1 MLDNITKKNIDDCRD
16 VLVGKVP
23 DPKSQI
29 EQITLA
35 LIYKF
40 MDDMDR
46 EAVEKFKGKA
56 KFFTGDF
63 EKLGWRKLFDPSLS
77 GKDMQELYSEALE
90 KLQTN
95 PNIPDFFR
103 NIFKNAFLP
112 YKDPATLKMFLKH
125 INEFEYSHSEKLGDA
140 FEYLLSV
147 MGSQGDAGQFRTPR
161 HIIDFI
167 AACLN
172 PQKNETVADPA
183 CGTAGFL
190 LSAYKH
196 ILKQNTDKRLG
207 DKLTPDQRKKLA
219 ENFVGYD
226 ISPDMVRLS
235 LVNMYLH
242 GFTTPKI
249 FEYDTLSSEDR
260 WEETFDVI
268 LANPPFMTPKGGI
281 RPHKKFGVQANKAE
295 VLFTDYIAEHL
306 NKNGR
311 AGIVVPNG
319 IVATTQT
326 AYKQLRKLL
335 VNDGLIAVVSLPAG
349 CFQPY
354 SGVKTS
360 VLMLDKG
367 LVKKSNYILF
377 IKIANDGFDLGA
389 QRREHDKNDLPLALE
404 AFNAYKE
411 CLSSGEAFDEEK
423 YSSICTLIEKEKVLS
438 NKDIV
443 LSGDRYIINAAIQNE
458 FEIVGINEVV
468 DFKRGTSITKK
479 DVTEGDIP
487 VIAGGQQPAYYH
499 NKINREAGAITI
511 SSSGAYAGF
520 VSYHNYPIFASDCF
534 TVASKNKELLND
546 KYLFHILKSKQL
558 AIYEMQEGGGQPH
571 IYPKNFENWEIP
583 LPPIEIQEQIVKEIE
598 GYQKIIDGAK
608 MVVDN
613 YKPTISINPAWEIL
627 ELGEVGKISMCKR
640 VFKEQTKDKGD
651 VPFYKIGTFGG
662 EPDAFISQELFNEF
676 QTKFSYPN
684 KGDILI
690 STSGTI
696 GKTVVFDGKPAYFQ
710 DSNIVWIAN
719 DETKIYNKFL
729 NIYYQIIK
737 WVPAE
742 GGTIARLYN
751 NLIQETKIPCPSLS
765 EQLEIVQ
772 RVEQEQQLISANKQ
786 LIAIFEQK
794 IKNKI
799 NDVWGVKY
807 GFKPAF
813 NGYSI
818 RGDNFILS
826 YANSIS
832 SPWLRGKYT
841 QILEIKDSQ
850 LIYYED
856 GQNERMI
863 NVKSIDWEKVLYI
876 IKQYK
881 LDEFQKPS
889 DFEDLVFPINIIDG
903 GSTETIEFE
912 FRMFDANFDIKVSPN
927 KAPEGLNKLID
938 FFMNYFK

>member
-1 MLDNITKKNIDDCRD
+1 MLDDKTKRQINDCRD

-46 EAVEKFKGKA
+46 ESVEEFGGKP
-56 KFFTGDF
+56 KFFADEF
-63 EKLGWRKLFDPSLS
+63 EKYSWRNLLSPTLS
-77 GKDMQELYSEALE
+77 GIDIQVLYSEALDR
-90 KLQTN
+90 LPTN
-95 PNIPDFFR
+95 PNIPEFFR

-112 YKDPATLKMFLKH
+112 YKDPSTLRMFLKH
-125 INEFEYSHSEKLGDA
+125 IDVFEYSHSEKLGDA

-172 PQKNETVADPA
+172 PKKNESVADPA

-196 ILKQNTDKRLG
+196 ILNQNTDKRQG
-207 DKLTPDQRKKLA
+207 DKLSPDDRRKIA

-249 FEYDTLSSEDR
+249 YEYDTLSSEDR

-268 LANPPFMTPKGGI
+268 IANPPFMTPKGGI

-335 VNDGLIAVVSLPAG
+335 VDDCLIAVISLPAG
-349 CFQPY
+349 CFNPY

-367 LVKKSNYILF
+367 LVRKSTHVLF

-404 AFNAYKE
+404 AFNSFKE
-411 CLSSGEAFDEEK
+411 SISSGQPFDEDK
-423 YSSICTLIEKEKVLS
+423 YSSICTLVEKDKVLA

-443 LSGDRYIINAAIQNE
+443 LSGDRYIINSAIQNE
-458 FEIVGINEVV
+458 FDIVRINEVV

-520 VSYHNYPIFASDCF
+520 VGYYNYPIFASDCF
-534 TVASKNKELLND
+534 TAASKNKEILND
-546 KYLFHILKSKQL
+546 KYLFHILKSKQQ

-571 IYPKNFENWEIP
+571 IYPKNFDNWEIP
-583 LPPIEIQEQIVKEIE
+583 LPPLEIQEQIVKEIE

-613 YKPTISINPAWEIL
+613 YNPTIKIKPDWEMV
-627 ELGEVGKISMCKR
+627 ELGDIGKISMCKR
-640 VFKEQTKDKGD
+640 VFKEQTTDLGD

-662 EPDAFISQELFNEF
+662 EPDAFITQELFNEF
-676 QTKFSYPN
+676 QSKFSYPK
-684 KGDILI
+684 KGDVLI

-719 DETKIYNKFL
+719 NEEKISNKFL
-729 NIYYQIIK
+729 NIYYKIIK
-737 WVPAE
+737 WAPAE

-751 NLIQETKIPCPSLS
+751 NLIQETKIPHPSHS

-772 RVEQEQQLISANKQ
+772 RVEQEQQLVTANKQ
-786 LIAIFEQK
+786 LITIFEQK
-794 IKNKI
+794 IKDKI
-799 NDVWGVKY
+799 NEVWGV
-807 GFKPAF
+807 
-813 NGYSI
+813 N
-818 RGDNFILS
+818 
-826 YANSIS
+826 
-832 SPWLRGKYT
+832 
-841 QILEIKDSQ
+841 
-850 LIYYED
+850 
-856 GQNERMI
+856 
-863 NVKSIDWEKVLYI
+863 
-876 IKQYK
+876 
-881 LDEFQKPS
+881 
-889 DFEDLVFPINIIDG
+889 
-903 GSTETIEFE
+903 
-912 FRMFDANFDIKVSPN
+912 
-927 KAPEGLNKLID
+927 
-938 FFMNYFK
+938 